1 MTAANWF
8 DNEVAL
14 VTGAGAGIG
23 RAVALAF
30 ASQGARVVVADRRLD
45 WAAETVRLV
54 HGLGAQA
61 LAVQSDVTVAT
72 DVQAMVARAVEH
84 FGGLNFAVNNAGIE
98 GAVFVPVAD
107 YAESVWDDVIGVN
120 LKGVFLCMKYQLPHL
135 VASRGAIVNTASV
148 AGLSGGRM
156 GSAYYASK
164 HGVVGLTRAAAMEY
178 ADKGVRVNAVAPGV
192 IRTDMAERAFVQTNV
207 PAARIDAMHP
217 LGRMGTAQ
225 EVANAIV
232 WLCSANASFITGH
245 TLPVDGGFL
254 VP

>member
-1 MTAANWF
+1 MAAAPWF
-8 DNEVAL
+8 DKQVAM

-23 RAVALAF
+23 RAEAMAF
-30 ASQGARVVVADRRLD
+30 AAQGARVVVADRRLD
-45 WAAETVRLV
+45 WATETAHLV
-54 HGLGAQA
+54 QQAGAQA
-61 LAVQSDVTVAT
+61 LAVQADVTLASDVE
-72 DVQAMVARAVEH
+72 AMVAQAVEH
-84 FGGLNFAVNNAGIE
+84 FGGLDFAVNNAGIE
-98 GAVFVPVAD
+98 GAVFVPLAD

-192 IRTDMAERAFVQTNV
+192 IHTDMAERAFVQTNV